1 MSKSIK
7 QDENKPSTSLPK
19 VKTSLASEKLIF
31 SKAKDLQKNE
41 SQKLISIHAPKAKK
55 PQTKEEFGQFLAGL
69 IDSDGHITKD
79 GCVNIAFNTNDIS
92 VAYYIKSAIGYG
104 KVTREKYSFVVR
116 YSCRPILGLVKIAD
130 LIRFKLK
137 HLDKIAQFNSRLVP
151 KLNCDPTIYTD
162 SDISQN
168 HWLAG
173 FIQGDGCLSLIQ
185 QLDKRR
191 LIGTVPETRIV
202 VAISQKA
209 ERLLTLIK
217 AHFGGCVRHR
227 KAHAT
232 YYYISNSF
240 TNAVKFI
247 NYLDKF
253 QLMGNKLTQYWIW
266 RKAYLIVQSK
276 QHLTEKGSAKIAQK
290 KANLS
295 KMRANDVENLS
306 DEVKAYR
313 LNAKQKRAPKQK
325 TSANLK

>member
-7 QDENKPSTSLPK
+7 QDENQPCTLSAGQKDDSPK
-19 VKTSLASEKLIF
+19 LV
-31 SKAKDLQKNE
+31 
-41 SQKLISIHAPKAKK
+41 SIHAKAKK
-55 PQTKEEFGQFLAGL
+55 PQTLEEFGHFLAGL

-92 VAYYIKSAIGYG
+92 VAYYIKKMIGYG
-104 KVTREKYSFVVR
+104 KVSQAKYSFIVR
-116 YSCRPILGLVKIAD
+116 YSCRPILGLVKIAN

-137 HLDKIAQFNSRLVP
+137 HLDKIDQFNSRLVP
-151 KLNCDPTIYTD
+151 KLNCDPTMYTD
-162 SDISQN
+162 NDISQN

-173 FIQGDGCLSLIQ
+173 FIQGDGCLGITHQ
-185 QLDKRR
+185 VDKRR
-191 LIGTVPETRIV
+191 LIGTIPETKIV
-202 VAISQKA
+202 IAISQKA

-217 AHFGGCVRHR
+217 SHFGGCVGHR
-227 KAHAT
+227 KAHDT

-240 TNAVKFI
+240 ANAVKFI

-276 QHLTEKGSAKIAQK
+276 QHLTEKGSVKIAQK
-290 KANLS
+290 KDNLS
-295 KMRANDVENLS
+295 KMRANDTENLS

-313 LNAKQKRAPKQK
+313 LNAKLKRGPKQK